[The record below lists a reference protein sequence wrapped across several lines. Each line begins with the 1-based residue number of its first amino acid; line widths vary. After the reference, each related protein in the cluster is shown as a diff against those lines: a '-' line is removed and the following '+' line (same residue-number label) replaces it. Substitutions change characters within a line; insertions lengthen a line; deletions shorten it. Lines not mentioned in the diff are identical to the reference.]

1 MYSGMTVNVL
11 LERTLVVCILLARV
25 VVVGTGRPRSDWI
38 GRGAAGELG
47 TRPVSLMNS
56 NNNNNMHTKYA
67 HTPTRST
74 ISTISTTRVVIIL
87 RARS

>member
-11 LERTLVVCILLARV
+11 RSYLEYSRSMHTTLESSSSRDGPTKVRLDWE
-25 VVVGTGRPRSDWI
+25 GRPR
-38 GRGAAGELG
+38 ELG

-74 ISTISTTRVVIIL
+74 K
-87 RARS
+87 